1 MQREWLLQRNC
12 SMTPHRSAKVYS
24 WLGAA
29 VAVVSLV
36 FALRGFWFVSIFA
49 AIEMAG
55 VALAVRHWARHAGD
69 RERIALTDDCLLI
82 ERIQAGRTQCIRLDP
97 CWTSIAP
104 PTRGRR
110 LIGLASLGVKVE
122 LGSFVSEHV
131 RYRVADELRS
141 ALRSRSYLA

>member
-12 SMTPHRSAKVYS
+12 SMTPHRSAKVYGL
-24 WLGAA
+24 LGAA

-36 FALRGFWFVSIFA
+36 FALRGFWFVSVFA
-49 AIEMAG
+49 AIEMTG

-82 ERIQAGRTQCIRLDP
+82 ERIQAGRTQSIRLDP
-97 CWTSIAP
+97 GRTSIAP
-104 PTRGRR
+104 PTRGQR
-110 LIGLASLGVKVE
+110 LIGLTSLGVKVE
-122 LGSFVSEHV
+122 LGGFVSEHV

-141 ALRSRSYLA
+141 ALRTASHRA